1 MSYNI
6 ESIGTFDK
14 QVKKLAKKYNSLKS
28 DLSKLVLELLKNPH
42 LGTPIGQNC
51 FKIRLS
57 ITSKGKGKSG
67 GARVVTH
74 VQVIGETIYLLS
86 IYDKSDKENLN
97 DGEIDAL
104 LNEILE

>member
-1 MSYNI
+1 MSYKI

-28 DLSKLVLELLKNPH
+28 DLSKLVLELLQNPH
-42 LGTPIGQNC
+42 LGTPIGKSC

-67 GARVVTH
+67 GARVITH
-74 VQVIGETIYLLS
+74 VQIIGETIYLLS